1 MKKIAIASDH
11 GGYEYKTELIPYLEQ
26 KGYTVL
32 DFGTNSNN
40 SCDYPIYASKVC
52 DEILNGYC
60 ELGILICG
68 TGIGMSIAANRHKGI
83 RASVVSDTF
92 SAKMTRMH
100 NNSNVLCLGARV
112 LGIGL
117 AKEIVDTWLEAE
129 YIGSYHEKRVKML
142 DE

>member
-1 MKKIAIASDH
+1 MV
-11 GGYEYKTELIPYLEQ
+11 PYLKE
-26 KGYTVL
+26 KGYQVFDL
-32 DFGTNSNN
+32 GTNSDE

-52 DEILNGYC
+52 DEILNGCC

-68 TGIGMSIAANRHKGI
+68 TGIGMSIAANRNKGI
-83 RASVVSDTF
+83 RASVVSDIF

-117 AKEIVDTWLEAE
+117 VKELVDAWLETE
-129 YIGSYHEKRVKML
+129 YLGSYHEKRIQML
-142 DE
+142 DM

>member
-11 GGYEYKTELIPYLEQ
+11 GGYEYKKVLVPYLKE
-26 KGYTVL
+26 KGYQVFDL
-32 DFGTNSNN
+32 GTNSDE

-52 DEILNGYC
+52 DEILNGCC

-68 TGIGMSIAANRHKGI
+68 TGIGMSIAANRNKGI
-83 RASVVSDTF
+83 RASVVSDVF

-117 AKEIVDTWLEAE
+117 VKELVDVWLETD
-129 YIGSYHEKRVKML
+129 YIGSYHEKRIQML
-142 DE
+142 DL

>member
-1 MKKIAIASDH
+1 MKIAIASDH
-11 GGYEYKTELIPYLEQ
+11 GGFEYKKILIPYLEQ
-26 KGYTVL
+26 KGYEVL
-32 DFGTNSNN
+32 DLGTNSEE

-52 DEILNGYC
+52 KEILNNVC

-83 RASVVSDTF
+83 RASVVSDVF
-92 SAKMTRMH
+92 SAKMTKMH

-117 AKEIVDTWLEAE
+117 VKELVDIWLETN
-129 YIGSYHEKRVKML
+129 YKGSYHQKRIDML
-142 DE
+142 DL

>member
-11 GGYEYKTELIPYLEQ
+11 GGYEYKKVLVPYLKE
-26 KGYTVL
+26 KGYQVFDL
-32 DFGTNSNN
+32 GTNSDE

-52 DEILNGYC
+52 DEILNGCC

-68 TGIGMSIAANRHKGI
+68 TGIGMSIAANRNKGI
-83 RASVVSDTF
+83 RASVVSDIF

-117 AKEIVDTWLEAE
+117 VKELVDVWLETD
-129 YIGSYHEKRVKML
+129 YIGSYHEKRIQML
-142 DE
+142 DI

>member
-11 GGYEYKTELIPYLEQ
+11 GGYEYKKILVPYLKE
-26 KGYTVL
+26 KGYQVFDL
-32 DFGTNSNN
+32 GTNSDE

-52 DEILNGYC
+52 DEILNGCC

-68 TGIGMSIAANRHKGI
+68 TGIGMSIAANRNKGI
-83 RASVVSDTF
+83 RASVVSDVF

-117 AKEIVDTWLEAE
+117 VKELVDVWLETD
-129 YIGSYHEKRVKML
+129 YIGSYHEKRIQML
-142 DE
+142 DL

>member
-1 MKKIAIASDH
+1 MKIAIASDH
-11 GGYEYKTELIPYLEQ
+11 GGFEYKKILIPYLEQ
-26 KGYTVL
+26 KGYEVL
-32 DFGTNSNN
+32 DLGTNSEE

-52 DEILNGYC
+52 KEILNNAC

-83 RASVVSDTF
+83 RASVVSDVF
-92 SAKMTRMH
+92 SAKMTKMH

-117 AKEIVDTWLEAE
+117 VKELVDIWLETN
-129 YIGSYHEKRVKML
+129 YMGNYHQKRIDML
-142 DE
+142 DL

>member
-11 GGYEYKTELIPYLEQ
+11 GGYEYKKILVPYLKE
-26 KGYTVL
+26 KGYQVFDL
-32 DFGTNSNN
+32 GTNSDE

-52 DEILNGYC
+52 DEILNGCC

-68 TGIGMSIAANRHKGI
+68 TGIGMSIAANRNKGI
-83 RASVVSDTF
+83 RASVVSDIF

-117 AKEIVDTWLEAE
+117 VKELVDVWLETD
-129 YIGSYHEKRVKML
+129 YIGSYHEKRIQML
-142 DE
+142 DI

>member
-11 GGYEYKTELIPYLEQ
+11 GGYEYKKILVPYLKE
-26 KGYTVL
+26 KGYQVFDL
-32 DFGTNSNN
+32 GTNSDE

-52 DEILNGYC
+52 DEILNGCC

-68 TGIGMSIAANRHKGI
+68 TGIGMSIAANRNKGI
-83 RASVVSDTF
+83 RASVVSDVF

-117 AKEIVDTWLEAE
+117 VKELVDVWLETD
-129 YIGSYHEKRVKML
+129 YIGSYHEKRIQML
-142 DE
+142 DV

>member
-11 GGYEYKTELIPYLEQ
+11 GGYEYKKILVPYLKE
-26 KGYTVL
+26 KGYQVFDL
-32 DFGTNSNN
+32 GTNSDE

-52 DEILNGYC
+52 DEILNGCC

-68 TGIGMSIAANRHKGI
+68 TGIGMSIAANRNKGI
-83 RASVVSDTF
+83 RASVVSDVF

-117 AKEIVDTWLEAE
+117 VKELVDVWLETD
-129 YIGSYHEKRVKML
+129 YIGSYHEKRINPTS
-142 DE
+142 

>member
-11 GGYEYKTELIPYLEQ
+11 GGYEYKKILVPYLKE
-26 KGYTVL
+26 KGYQVFDL
-32 DFGTNSNN
+32 GTNSDE

-52 DEILNGYC
+52 DEILNGCC

-68 TGIGMSIAANRHKGI
+68 TGIGMSIAANRNKGI
-83 RASVVSDTF
+83 RASVVSDVF

-117 AKEIVDTWLEAE
+117 VKELVDIWLETE
-129 YIGSYHEKRVKML
+129 YIGSYHEKRIQML
-142 DE
+142 DV